1 MFRKT
6 FLTLTATMVSL
17 LVSGN
22 WLQASVIDFEGFT
35 PGTVNGQ
42 SGWTVE
48 DSFGNST
55 TAFDQEVVD
64 DGSGNM
70 VWRLSNAVTTG
81 GFSDQPF
88 SQTAAQVAGETGS
101 ALWNDYGT
109 VHSSPNSPPLA
120 GGAATTSQFRAGFD
134 FRSAT
139 GAAQSDLSLSVSPAA
154 KQSAWRNGYV
164 AIVDDGANGF
174 DIFFYETGT
183 SADPFSSGTSSI
195 EIASDLS
202 YSDWH
207 SIDIAI
213 DFVDG
218 LNGDTTGNDIV
229 QVFVD
234 GVLATTGST
243 WESYYYGSNPA
254 GLDPGDQPQRQAVD
268 SLVFASRGTAQPSNT
283 GNGFFFDNVYV
294 DEQSAGAS
302 AVPEPGSMTLLG
314 LGSLGMG
321 LAGRR
326 RRKRAAASSA
336 T

>member
-22 WLQASVIDFEGFT
+22 LLQASVIDFEGFT

-109 VHSSPNSPPLA
+109 VLRRLIA
-120 GGAATTSQFRAGFD
+120 L
-134 FRSAT
+134 
-139 GAAQSDLSLSVSPAA
+139 LSREMP
-154 KQSAWRNGYV
+154 
-164 AIVDDGANGF
+164 
-174 DIFFYETGT
+174 
-183 SADPFSSGTSSI
+183 
-195 EIASDLS
+195 
-202 YSDWH
+202 
-207 SIDIAI
+207 
-213 DFVDG
+213 
-218 LNGDTTGNDIV
+218 
-229 QVFVD
+229 
-234 GVLATTGST
+234 
-243 WESYYYGSNPA
+243 
-254 GLDPGDQPQRQAVD
+254 PQR
-268 SLVFASRGTAQPSNT
+268 ASS
-283 GNGFFFDNVYV
+283 V
-294 DEQSAGAS
+294 
-302 AVPEPGSMTLLG
+302 PGSI
-314 LGSLGMG
+314 
-321 LAGRR
+321 
-326 RRKRAAASSA
+326 SA
-336 T
+336 RLRELRSQISA